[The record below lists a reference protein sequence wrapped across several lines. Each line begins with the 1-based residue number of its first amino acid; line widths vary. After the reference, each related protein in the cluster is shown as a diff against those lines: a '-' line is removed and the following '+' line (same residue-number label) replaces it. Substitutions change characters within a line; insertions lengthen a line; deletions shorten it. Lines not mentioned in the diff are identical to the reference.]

1 MTLIYDLVD
10 PTELQG
16 YVRNL
21 SFDQFSLN
29 QFLPDRNIDDIEYAF
44 RRGTLVD
51 QDAAGYRA
59 FDAESP
65 IGKRQGAQR
74 VTGQLPPVS
83 RKISLGEEERLRL
96 RQMQG
101 GAVGALADAIYD
113 DAANMTRAVHAR
125 VELARG
131 EALHSGVVT
140 LEENGLSIEID
151 FGVPAEHQV
160 SAGTTWATTT
170 GNDII
175 EEMLSWL
182 EIYVDSTSGLQP
194 LAMLTSTRVRN
205 LIVRNDAVR
214 NLAATVSGAPAI
226 VSQAVLDQVLS
237 AYGLPPVRINDTQVR
252 VDGTAQRLIPDD
264 KLIFVPPSSEPL
276 GDTFWGVTAES
287 LELVGAGFLTSEEA
301 PGITAVVE
309 KTFDPVRTWTK
320 ASAIALPTIANPELL
335 FQADVIT

>member
-1 MTLIYDLVD
+1 MLIYDLVD

-16 YVRNL
+16 YVRAL
-21 SFDQFSLN
+21 EFDRFDLN
-29 QFLPDRNIDDIEYAF
+29 QYLPDQNIDDIEYAF

-65 IGKRQGAQR
+65 IGSRQGASR

-101 GAVGALADAIYD
+101 GATGALADAVYA
-113 DAANMTRAVHAR
+113 DAANMARSVAAR

-131 EALHSGVVT
+131 EALHSGQVT
-140 LEENGLSIEID
+140 LNENGLSITVD
-151 FGVPAEHQV
+151 FGVPGAHKV
-160 SAGTTWATTT
+160 SAATTWATTT

-182 EIYVDSTSGLQP
+182 ETYVDTTDGLQP
-194 LAMLTSTRVRN
+194 EAMLTSTRVRN

-237 AYGLPPVRINDTQVR
+237 AYGLPPVRVNDAQVR
-252 VDGTAQRLIPDD
+252 VNGTATRVIPDD
-264 KLIFVPPSSEPL
+264 KLIFMPPSSEPL

-287 LELVGAGFLTSEEA
+287 LELVGQGFLTSEEA

-320 ASAIALPTIANPELL
+320 ASAIVLPTIANPELL
-335 FQADVIT
+335 FQADVIA